1 MSFITDKQTLADLN
15 ILGRYVNNSIFSVFN
30 AVVTPGGEKLLD
42 KFFHEPLDNV
52 EKINKRSQLFRFFQ
66 EGKYRFSI
74 DYKVFLA
81 AERYLSHADFSNPVT
96 AWFNMLRIYSLSRI
110 GLDREYKMIGVGLEA
125 TVNILKQLKDFV
137 KSVEKSKDSNLYADT
152 CKLVNS
158 ILSSKQLKGM
168 HDVASKNKHSLFL
181 LAKYDHIFRY
191 SLKDEMRK
199 ILDIIYDIDVNIA
212 VAKVAEE
219 RGFCYAEADD
229 KKENYLFFE
238 NVFHPCVNGAVANN
252 IKFYKDRNVVFL
264 TGANMAGKSTLM
276 KAIGV
281 ACYLAHMGFPV
292 PASKMKFSVKE
303 GMFTSIN
310 VPDDLHMGYS
320 HFYAE
325 VLRVKTVAQ
334 AVSSKSHLLIIF
346 DELFKGTNVKDAY
359 DATVAI
365 TKAFSEKNNSAFIIS
380 THIMEAGETLKEK
393 SDNMQFLFLPT
404 VMKGGVPIYPYKLQ
418 EGITNDRHGMIII
431 NNEKILEI
439 INGGV
444 LKTS

>member
-15 ILGRYVNNSIFSVFN
+15 ILGKYVNNSIFSVFN

-42 KFFHEPLDNV
+42 KFFHEPLDSA
-52 EKINKRSQLFRFFQ
+52 ETINKRSRLFRFFQ
-66 EGKYRFSI
+66 AGKYQFSI
-74 DYKVFLA
+74 DDKEFLT
-81 AERYLSHADFSNPVT
+81 AERYLSHTDFSNPLT
-96 AWFNMLRIYSLSRI
+96 AWFNMLRIYSLNRI
-110 GLDREYKMIGVGLEA
+110 GLDREYKMMRVGLEA
-125 TVNILKQLKDFV
+125 TVNILKQLKDFL
-137 KSVEKSKDSNLYADT
+137 KRIEKSKDSNLYADN
-152 CKLVNS
+152 CSIVNS
-158 ILSSKQLKGM
+158 IMNNKRLEWID
-168 HDVASKNKHSLFL
+168 DVASENKLSQFLF
-181 LAKYDHIFRY
+181 AKYDHILRY
-191 SLKDEMRK
+191 SLKNEMKK

-219 RGFCYAEADD
+219 RGFCYAEADE
-229 KKENYLFFE
+229 KEKNHLFFE
-238 NVFHPCVNGAVANN
+238 NVFHPGVKDAVGNN
-252 IKFYKDRNVVFL
+252 IRFYKDRNVIFL

-281 ACYLAHMGFPV
+281 AVYLAHMGFPV
-292 PASKMKFSVKE
+292 PADEMKFSVKE

-310 VPDDLHMGYS
+310 VPDDLQMGYS

-334 AVSSKSHLLIIF
+334 AVSSNTHLLIIF

-365 TKAFSEKNNSAFIIS
+365 TEAFSKKNNSAFIIS

-393 SDNMQFLFLPT
+393 IGNMQFLFLPT
-404 VMKGGVPIYPYKLQ
+404 IMRGKVPIYPYKLQ

-439 INGGV
+439 ING
-444 LKTS
+444 KN